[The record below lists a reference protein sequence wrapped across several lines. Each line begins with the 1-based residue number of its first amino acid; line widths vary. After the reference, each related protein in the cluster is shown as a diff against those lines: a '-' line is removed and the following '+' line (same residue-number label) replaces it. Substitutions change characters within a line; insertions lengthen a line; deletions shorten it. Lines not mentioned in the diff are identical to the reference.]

1 MKTAK
6 EKLIHYINI
15 CNFVEFLVNF
25 EGYEDPVQLSFIKN
39 DEGKYMVQ
47 SYRAVQ
53 LSDGHFYKSNEMYA
67 EDELDKWPEDI
78 LETLV
83 DKFEDTLYDESKQ
96 QEKRLKEEH
105 LKDEF
110 KPVWDDKAGIIG

>member
-15 CNFVEFLVNF
+15 CNFVEFLVYLD
-25 EGYEDPVQLSFIKN
+25 GCEDPIQLSFIKN
-39 DEGKYMVQ
+39 DDGKYMVQ
-47 SYRAVQ
+47 IYRAVQ
-53 LSDGHFYKSNEMYA
+53 LSDGHFYKSNAMYT
-67 EDELDKWPEDI
+67 EDELDKYPEDI
-78 LETLV
+78 LEKLV

-96 QEKRLKEEH
+96 QEKRLKEKR

-110 KPVWDDKAGIIG
+110 KPVCDDFTGIIG